1 MARDI
6 GGADRSDE
14 GRGRTA
20 LVTGA
25 SSGIGCA
32 IAELLA
38 AKGYAVVTVA
48 RRCDR
53 LAALAARLE
62 SRWDVDVEPV
72 ETDLATTDGAQ
83 RVLALLANRRRSIDV
98 LVNNAG
104 NSRIGRFDTVPWEAH
119 EARLHLMGISTWRLV
134 HGVLPGMVERGWGR
148 IINVSSIAAV
158 FTGFP
163 TDVTYNATKGM
174 VVRFSEAIDAEYRGA
189 GVRCT
194 VSLPGPTP
202 TEIFTQ
208 PGSSGDV
215 AHHPLFRHLQTSS
228 ATVARQTYAAAMAG
242 KPFIVPGLQFKP
254 LAAVLQYAP
263 AALRRKLSVALCK
276 VMNERE
282 TSGSR

>member
-1 MARDI
+1 MAREI
-6 GGADRSDE
+6 GDADRSDE

-38 AKGYAVVTVA
+38 AKGYALVLAA
-48 RRCDR
+48 RRGDR
-53 LAALAARLE
+53 LAALAERLSAR
-62 SRWDVDVEPV
+62 WGVDIEPV
-72 ETDLATTDGAQ
+72 VADLATPAGADS
-83 RVLALLANRRRSIDV
+83 VLAQAGAIDV

-104 NSRIGRFDTVPWEAH
+104 DSRTGLWHTVPWEAH
-119 EARLHLMGISTWRLV
+119 QARLQLMGISTWRLA

-148 IINVSSIAAV
+148 VVNVSSIAAL

-174 VVRFSEAIDAEYRGA
+174 VVRFSEAIDAEYRHA

-202 TEIFTQ
+202 TEIFTH
-208 PGSSGDV
+208 PGSSADV
-215 AHHPLFRHLQTSS
+215 AQHPLFRRLQTSP
-228 ATVARQTYAAAMAG
+228 ATVARQTYRAAMAG
-242 KPFIVPGLQFKP
+242 KPFVVPGLQFKP
-254 LAAVLQYAP
+254 LG
-263 AALRRKLSVALCK
+263 AALRHAPAPVARRLSVALCN
-276 VMNERE
+276 VMAER
-282 TSGSR
+282 